1 MIDLFSHILD
11 QREPIDQI
19 LRAYQNQRLPHGVIF
34 AGPVGVGK
42 ATTARAL
49 AKLFL
54 CDEGEDPYAMGLIDA
69 GTHPDYHVITKE
81 LVRLTSKTSKAT
93 TLSIDVV
100 RDHLVTPAMKK
111 TVTGKGKVFVVEE
124 ADLMQSAAQ
133 NSILKTLE
141 EPAGRTLIVL
151 LTPRPDDLLPTI
163 RSRAQVFRFGQLSD
177 KTVFNQL
184 KLKGHDPKTAE
195 NATRLADGSLGI
207 ALRWIED
214 GVVDQARDLQSHLD
228 GLMMGRPTADLADWL
243 KAASD
248 AYAAR
253 QIEKDEL
260 ASKDN
265 ATRAGIGVY
274 LSLAARHFRAALR
287 TTNDEDRLERL
298 CQAIDHVNRCEL
310 YLDGNVN
317 IQLALQQLNAALNDL
332 YAAASAARP

>member
-1 MIDLFSHILD
+1 MPDLFNHILD
-11 QREPIDQI
+11 QSEPIGQI
-19 LRAYQNQRLPHGVIF
+19 LTAYKHDRLPHGLIF

-42 ATTARAL
+42 AATAKAL

-54 CDEGEDPYAMGLIDA
+54 CDEGNDAFAMGLIDA

-100 RDHLVTPAMKK
+100 RDHLVAPAMKK
-111 TVTGKGKVFVVEE
+111 TVTGKGKVFIVEE

-141 EPAGRTLIVL
+141 EPAGRALIVL
-151 LTPRPDDLLPTI
+151 LTPKPDDLLPTI
-163 RSRAQVFRFGQLSD
+163 RSRAQVFRFGQLAD
-177 KTVFNQL
+177 KTIFTQL
-184 KLKGHDPKTAE
+184 KLRGHDPKLSET
-195 NATRLADGSLGI
+195 ATRLADGSLGTAI
-207 ALRWIED
+207 QWIND
-214 GVVDQARDLQSHLD
+214 GVIEQAHDLQSHLD
-228 GLMMGRPTADLADWL
+228 GLLMGRPTADLADWL

-248 AYAAR
+248 AYAAK

-260 ASKDN
+260 TSKDN
-265 ATRAGIGVY
+265 ATRAGIGTY
-274 LSLAARHFRAALR
+274 LRLSARHFRAALR
-287 TTNDEDRLERL
+287 LTSDEDQLERL

-310 YLDGNVN
+310 YLEGNVN

-332 YAAASAARP
+332 YAAPARA